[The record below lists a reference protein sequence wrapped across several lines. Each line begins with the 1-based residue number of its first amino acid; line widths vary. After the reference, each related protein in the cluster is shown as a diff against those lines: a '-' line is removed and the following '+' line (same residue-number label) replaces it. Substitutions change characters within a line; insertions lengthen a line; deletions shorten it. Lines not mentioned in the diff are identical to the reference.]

1 MEAPKESPQ
10 SFTTNKSKY
19 YGGFEITSL
28 CTVKI
33 KNWFVRVST
42 TSFETICV
50 VMCHVKTDRTRV
62 AFFIDEREAHS
73 FIKNVSNEN
82 DV

>member
-10 SFTTNKSKY
+10 SFTTNKSRSPS
-19 YGGFEITSL
+19 GCVITSL
-28 CTVKI
+28 STIRI

-42 TSFETICV
+42 TSFDTICV
-50 VMCHVKTDRTRV
+50 VMCHVKTEDTRV
-62 AFFIDEREAHS
+62 AFFIDEIHAHN
-73 FIKNVSNEN
+73 FIKAVTSD